1 MPSVSNFSR
10 SLPGSPIRKM
20 LKVIADAR
28 ARGIDLIKFSAGQP
42 SLPPDEE
49 VVEFVISYLREKPC
63 ETSSYTP
70 TQGLR
75 ELRELIAMDL
85 ERYARIRL
93 DPEREITV
101 TEGASEGMLITM
113 MALLDDGDEAIIF
126 DPSYVSYPHV
136 IRIARGRPIY
146 LPVSIEDGFQPD
158 VERLKEL
165 VTPRTKLIFF
175 ATPDNPTG
183 RILDGAVARAIVDI
197 ARDHDLWLVS
207 DEAYK
212 HLIYE
217 GEHVWMAKLAPE
229 RTVVLN
235 TFSKDPAMTGWRL
248 GYVYG
253 PEEAV
258 AEIAKIKQY
267 VTLCS
272 NTLAQIA
279 AMKYLEPEVK
289 DRVLERT
296 IRIYKSRRDAMYEAV
311 RKYLPEAGA
320 YKSPG
325 AMYLFVDLSNYLR
338 RLGLDDE
345 TLAERLVNEKH
356 VATIPGSGF
365 GPHGRNHLRLTFVS
379 EPEERIAEGVKR
391 IAELLEAS

>member
-1 MPSVSNFSR
+1 MPRVSNFSR
-10 SLPGSPIRKM
+10 SLRGSPIRKM
-20 LKVIADAR
+20 LKIIADAK

-49 VVEFVISYLREKPC
+49 IINYVIEYLKTNPC

-70 TQGLR
+70 TQGIR
-75 ELRELIAMDL
+75 ELREFIAIDL
-85 ERYARIRL
+85 ERYSGLKL

-101 TEGASEGMLITM
+101 TEGASEGMLLAM
-113 MALLDDGDEAIIF
+113 MALLDEGDEAIIF

-136 IRIARGRPIY
+136 ITIARGK
-146 LPVSIEDGFQPD
+146 PVSLPLSIENEFQPSI
-158 VERLKEL
+158 EKLAEL
-165 VTPRTKLIFF
+165 ITPKTKLIFF
-175 ATPDNPTG
+175 ASPDNPTG
-183 RILDGAVARAIVDI
+183 RILDTEIAKAIVDL
-197 ARDHDLWLVS
+197 ARDHDLWIVS

-253 PEEAV
+253 PEDAV

-279 AMKYLEPEVK
+279 AIKYLQPEVK
-289 DRVLERT
+289 ERVLRRT
-296 IRIYKSRRDAMYEAV
+296 IEIYRARRDAMYNAV
-311 RKYLPEAGA
+311 RKYLSEAGV

-325 AMYLFVDLSNYLR
+325 AMYLFVDLSSYLE
-338 RLGLDDE
+338 RLGFNDE
-345 TLAERLVNEKH
+345 VLAERLVAEKQ

-365 GPHGRNHLRLTFVS
+365 GSCGKNHLRLTFVS
-379 EPEERIAEGVKR
+379 EPEERIIEGIKR
-391 IAELLEAS
+391 IAELLGA